1 MASKLSGLGAVTG
14 TNLDDLVYLASTQDG
29 GSSYTSKRIS
39 ISNLFSSVASGT
51 DLGTFTGDVIADNAS
66 VKAALQALEVAL
78 EAEVTN
84 RASAITTAVSNLV
97 DSAPGTLDTLNEI
110 AQALNDDASA
120 ATTLT
125 ALATA
130 NEVHIDN
137 AVSLSGV
144 AKDAT
149 NLGTFTGSTI
159 ADSKNIKE
167 ALQLLEAAIESE
179 ISNRAAAVTA
189 ENTAMLSAVAV
200 VQADV
205 DQNEADADAGLA
217 ANEVHIDNLAT
228 LSGLAKDSVNLGNFT
243 GSTITSNTVLKTALQ
258 ELESASEA
266 IDAKTVDGGDNVNS
280 LVASTTPDTTPAT
293 FYFLAVD
300 AASGAIKVVDKNF
313 VEVE

>member
-14 TNLDDLVYLASTQDG
+14 TNADDLVYLASTQDAG
-29 GSSYTSKRIS
+29 TSYTSKRIK

-51 DLGTFTGDVIADNAS
+51 DLGTFTGAVIADNAS
-66 VKAALQALEVAL
+66 VKAALQALETAL
-78 EAEVTN
+78 ESEVTN
-84 RASAITTAVSNLV
+84 RASAITTAVNNLV

-110 AQALNDDASA
+110 AAALGDDPDA
-120 ATTLT
+120 AATLT

-137 AVSLSGV
+137 AVSLTGV

-149 NLGTFTGSTI
+149 NLGTFTGSTVT
-159 ADSKNIKE
+159 DSKTIKE
-167 ALQLLEAAIESE
+167 AIQLLETAIEAE

-189 ENTAMLSAVAV
+189 ENTAMLAAVAV

-205 DQNEADADAGLA
+205 DQNESDADAAVA
-217 ANEVHIDNLAT
+217 ANEVHIDNIAT
-228 LSGLAKDSVNLGNFT
+228 LTGLAKDSTSLGNFT
-243 GSTITSNTVLKTALQ
+243 GSTITNGTVLKTALQ
-258 ELESASEA
+258 ELETAQEA
-266 IDAKTVDGGDNVNS
+266 IDAKTVDSGNNVNV
-280 LVASTTPDTTPAT
+280 LVANTTPDSTPAT

-300 AASGAIKVVDKNF
+300 AASGAIKVVNKDF

>member
-14 TNLDDLVYLASTQDG
+14 TNADDLVYLASTQDAG
-29 GSSYTSKRIS
+29 TSYTSKRIK

-66 VKAALQALEVAL
+66 VKSALQALESAL
-78 EAEVTN
+78 ESEVTN
-84 RASAITTAVSNLV
+84 RASAITTAVNNLV

-110 AQALNDDASA
+110 AAALGDDPDA
-120 ATTLT
+120 AATLT

-137 AVSLSGV
+137 AVSLTGV

-149 NLGTFTGSTI
+149 NLGTFTGSTVT
-159 ADSKNIKE
+159 DSKTIKE
-167 ALQLLEAAIESE
+167 AIQLLETAIEAE
-179 ISNRAAAVTA
+179 ITNRAAAVTA
-189 ENTAMLSAVAV
+189 ENTAMLAAVAV

-205 DQNEADADAGLA
+205 DQNESDADAAVA
-217 ANEVHIDNLAT
+217 ANEVHIDNIAT
-228 LSGLAKDSVNLGNFT
+228 LTGLAKDSTSLGNFT
-243 GSTITSNTVLKTALQ
+243 GSTITNGTVLKTALQ
-258 ELESASEA
+258 ELETAQEA
-266 IDAKTVDGGDNVNS
+266 IDAKTVDSGNNVNV
-280 LVASTTPDTTPAT
+280 LVANTTPDTTPAT

-300 AASGAIKVVDKNF
+300 AASGAIKVVNKDF

>member
-14 TNLDDLVYLASTQDG
+14 TNADDLVYLASTQDA
-29 GSSYTSKRIS
+29 GSTYTSKRIK

-66 VKAALQALEVAL
+66 VKAALQALETAL
-78 EAEVTN
+78 EAEVVN
-84 RASAITTAVSNLV
+84 RASAVTTAVDALV

-110 AQALNDDASA
+110 AAALNDDASA

-137 AVSLSGV
+137 AVSLTGV

-149 NLGTFTGSTI
+149 NLGTFTGSTVS
-159 ADSKNIKE
+159 DSKTIKE
-167 ALQLLEAAIESE
+167 ALQQLEVALEAEVA
-179 ISNRAAAVTA
+179 NRAAAVTA
-189 ENTAMLSAVAV
+189 ENTAMLAAVAA

-205 DQNEADADAGLA
+205 NQNESDADAAVA
-217 ANEVHIDNLAT
+217 ANEVHIDNIAT
-228 LSGLAKDSVNLGNFT
+228 LTGLAKDSTSLGNFT
-243 GSTITSNTVLKTALQ
+243 GSTITNGTVLKTALQ
-258 ELESASEA
+258 ELETAQEA
-266 IDAKTVDGGDNVNS
+266 IDAKTVDSGNNVNV
-280 LVASTTPDTTPAT
+280 LVANTTPDSTPAT

-300 AASGAIKVVDKNF
+300 AASGAIKVVNKDF